1 MTTKIQAE
9 LPAELVSQAHAF
21 IGEGWIN
28 NFDDLLAEALR
39 RFLESHCSELTEAF
53 LREDVQWGLHGRD

>member
-9 LPAELVSQAHAF
+9 LPAELLSRARAYV
-21 IGEGWIN
+21 GEGWMN
-28 NFDDLLAEALR
+28 NLDDLLAEALR
-39 RFLESHCSELTEAF
+39 RYLESHSSELTEAF